1 MRWPWQR
8 TETRAS
14 FTDAV
19 VEALLA
25 DASDTS
31 TKTAAKTAAL
41 EAVAGIYAAAFARAV
56 PDPEIPALT
65 PACLALIARDLIR
78 RGESIHLIETEG
90 GLHLRPVGSWD
101 VRGAVAPA
109 SWYVRCDLYGPTA
122 NVTRIVPHAAVVH
135 CRYSVDPARP
145 WLGVGPMQWAT
156 ATATLAGR
164 LESGLAKEAG
174 AKPAQLVP
182 IPADGGDGS
191 TADPLAKLKADIAA
205 ADGRAV
211 LLETTSSG
219 WDKGT
224 GAAPRRDWEQR
235 RIGFDPPAV
244 LAEARRDLIESV
256 ANACNVPSVLL
267 DSAAEGT
274 SQREGLR
281 RFAHLGLEP
290 LGAIVAAELAEKLD
304 VPNLRL
310 DFSALMASDLA
321 GRARAF
327 KALTEGGLSRRR
339 AMGLVGLG

>member
-8 TETRAS
+8 AETRAS
-14 FTDAV
+14 FTDSV

-41 EAVAGIYAAAFARAV
+41 EAVAGLYAAAFARAV
-56 PDPEIPALT
+56 PDPQISALT
-65 PACLALIARDLIR
+65 PSCLALIARDLIR

-101 VRGAVAPA
+101 VRGGIMPA
-109 SWYVRCDLYGPTA
+109 NWYVRCDLYGPTA

-135 CRYSVDPARP
+135 CRYSIDAARP

-182 IPADGGDGS
+182 VPADGGDGS
-191 TADPLAKLKADIAA
+191 TSDPLAKLKTDIAA

-211 LLETTSSG
+211 LVETTASG
-219 WDKGT
+219 WDKGVGT
-224 GAAPRRDWEQR
+224 APRRDWEQR

-244 LAEARRDLIESV
+244 LAEARRDMIEAV

-267 DSAAEGT
+267 DARAEGT

-290 LGAIVAAELAEKLD
+290 LGAIVAAELGEKLD
-304 VPNLRL
+304 APNLRL

-321 GRARAF
+321 GRARAI
-327 KALTEGGLSRRR
+327 KGMVEAGMDLQAAVMIAGLE
-339 AMGLVGLG
+339 